1 MLTYK
6 STLRFSPPSRCL
18 ESTRSKRFL
27 LRCYCIYFVASLVQV
42 GHVQKY
48 APSLPGGSTPRI
60 CLPET
65 LFTVMEWILLF
76 SPSRCLES
84 TRSKRF
90 LLRCYCIYFVAS
102 LVQVGHV
109 QKYAPSLPGGSTP
122 RICLPETLFA
132 GMKWILLFSPS
143 RCLESTRSKRFLVER
158 LRRLSARCLV

>member
-1 MLTYK
+1 MGEGGVWGCFCDRRILLK
-6 STLRFSPPSRCL
+6 SVSDRHLLRCEPCAGRSRTEVRSLPARRLGASYLPAGNAFYGMEWILLFSPSRCL

-90 LLRCYCIYFVAS
+90 L
-102 LVQVGHV
+102 
-109 QKYAPSLPGGSTP
+109 
-122 RICLPETLFA
+122 
-132 GMKWILLFSPS
+132 
-143 RCLESTRSKRFLVER
+143 VEDP
-158 LRRLSARCLV
+158 RRLSARRLV